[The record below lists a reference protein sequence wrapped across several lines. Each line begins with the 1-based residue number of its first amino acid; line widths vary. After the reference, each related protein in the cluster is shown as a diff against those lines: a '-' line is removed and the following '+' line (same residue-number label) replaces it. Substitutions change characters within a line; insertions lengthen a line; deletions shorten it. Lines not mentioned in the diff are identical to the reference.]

1 MAPFV
6 GRRHIVSSGHKLS
19 RGRLE
24 ARLELPS
31 FLPSRPSRMGE
42 GHHPFLPDFL
52 RRRLA
57 RSMTPASRGRDAT
70 LHSD

>member
-31 FLPSRPSRMGE
+31 FLPS
-42 GHHPFLPDFL
+42 FL
-52 RRRLA
+52 LA
-57 RSMTPASRGRDAT
+57 PLAWERATTRSSPIFFAAV
-70 LHSD
+70 